1 MLYRIHWVS
10 HITPHCFILESKPR
24 ESYPRY
30 SSPQRVRDFEQRENN
45 NNEFYSGKR
54 DREYTPER
62 SYPQEEP
69 RREMRG
75 DGQGRE
81 RSSSYDRGRMY
92 SPYVSEKRD
101 EGRPYPEN
109 DNDYRKSVG
118 DAEVSDLNQP
128 YHCFERPSYL
138 KRFKEF

>member
-1 MLYRIHWVS
+1 
-10 HITPHCFILESKPR
+10 
-24 ESYPRY
+24 
-30 SSPQRVRDFEQRENN
+30 
-45 NNEFYSGKR
+45 
-54 DREYTPER
+54 
-62 SYPQEEP
+62 
-69 RREMRG
+69 MRG

-138 KRFKEF
+138 KRFNISEFDRLFMLGEKNQEDICFLWEIFQVIFRWVDYGT

>member
-1 MLYRIHWVS
+1 
-10 HITPHCFILESKPR
+10 
-24 ESYPRY
+24 
-30 SSPQRVRDFEQRENN
+30 
-45 NNEFYSGKR
+45 
-54 DREYTPER
+54 
-62 SYPQEEP
+62 
-69 RREMRG
+69 MRG

-138 KRFKEF
+138 KRCNITEFDRLFMLDEKIKKIYFFYRRFFK

>member
-1 MLYRIHWVS
+1 
-10 HITPHCFILESKPR
+10 
-24 ESYPRY
+24 
-30 SSPQRVRDFEQRENN
+30 
-45 NNEFYSGKR
+45 
-54 DREYTPER
+54 
-62 SYPQEEP
+62 
-69 RREMRG
+69 MRG

-128 YHCFERPSYL
+128 
-138 KRFKEF
+138 